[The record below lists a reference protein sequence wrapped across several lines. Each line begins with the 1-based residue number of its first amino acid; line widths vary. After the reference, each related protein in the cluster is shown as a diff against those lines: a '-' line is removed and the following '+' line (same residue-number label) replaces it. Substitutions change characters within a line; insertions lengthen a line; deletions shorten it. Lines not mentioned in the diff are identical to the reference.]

1 MNGAAAY
8 WMVEIGVHQ
17 LWVSALI
24 AGLVCAGLW
33 LRGRISAP
41 LSAESRYWLWY
52 GALAVMAALP
62 LVILVPNGVVP
73 QVQVSP
79 LSQLDLAGRADRE
92 SSEASGAVRIVER
105 GPESPITQ
113 RSANRLGWVRTAAVP
128 VAWTLVTVW
137 AALTMWRLVV
147 VFRGLATLRR
157 WRREA
162 SVVSVPLARGH
173 EVRESVHIS
182 TPMVVGVLKPCVLLP
197 AGLRGQLAPEQIE
210 HVLAHELEHIRGRDP
225 QFALV
230 QRLIEAVYFHNP
242 AVRWVSRIVD
252 HERECSCDDR
262 VVARVRDGNAYAS
275 SLISVARL
283 VVGAPAPVE
292 AMAAI
297 GHRSQLAQRIERLLS
312 RENSA
317 GERVS
322 WLTVGSIT
330 SVVVAAAVLIA
341 PSVPLAS
348 EPRPVFGAGS
358 DTHAD
363 ALSGDGSRAL
373 VDAISR
379 GDEDAADELLRAGAD
394 INTPVRGDGAPLV
407 LAARS
412 GNKSLVRRL
421 LASGADVNLGSLG
434 DGNPLI
440 NAAARGDLYVVKQLV
455 EHGANVNASMPGDGT
470 PLINA
475 ARRGRLDVVEY
486 LTSKGADVNQAA
498 LGDGN
503 PLIGA
508 SARGNLDVVKFLIDH
523 GADVNG
529 YVPGDETPLINAS
542 QQGRAEVVKYLVSR
556 GANPNLAVHSDRSS
570 AGELRSPLSEARKH
584 GHDDVVKLLDSLGAR
599 Q

>member
-1 MNGAAAY
+1 M
-8 WMVEIGVHQ
+8 
-17 LWVSALI
+17 
-24 AGLVCAGLW
+24 
-33 LRGRISAP
+33 
-41 LSAESRYWLWY
+41 SAESRYWLWY

-62 LVILVPNGVVP
+62 LVILVPKGVVP
-73 QVQVSP
+73 QVQLSP
-79 LSQLDLAGRADRE
+79 LNQMDLAGRADRE
-92 SSEASGAVRIVER
+92 SNEASGAVRVAER
-105 GPESPITQ
+105 VPESPIAQ
-113 RSANRLGWVRTAAVP
+113 RSASRPGWVRTAAVP
-128 VAWTLVTVW
+128 VAWTLVAVW
-137 AALTMWRLVV
+137 AALTMWRLMV

-162 SVVSVPLARGH
+162 SVVSMPLARGY
-173 EVRESVHIS
+173 EVRESGHVS
-182 TPMVVGVLKPCVLLP
+182 TPLVVGVLNPCVLLP
-197 AGLRGQLAPEQIE
+197 AGLRDRLAPEQME
-210 HVLAHELEHIRGRDP
+210 HVLGHELEHIRRRDP
-225 QFALV
+225 LFALV

-242 AVRWVSRIVD
+242 VVRWVSRIVD

-262 VVARVRDGNAYAS
+262 VVAHVRDGNAYAS

-283 VVGAPAPVE
+283 VVGAPAPAE

-297 GHRSQLAQRIERLLS
+297 GHRSQLAKRIERLLS

-330 SVVVAAAVLIA
+330 SVIVAVAVLIA
-341 PSVPLAS
+341 PSVPLAH
-348 EPRPVFGAGS
+348 EPRPVSGAESG
-358 DTHAD
+358 AVFD
-363 ALSGDGSRAL
+363 AQSGVLSGDESRAL

-394 INTPVRGDGAPLV
+394 INTPVRGDGAPLI

-421 LASGADVNLGSLG
+421 LASGADVDLGSRG

-440 NAAARGDLYVVKQLV
+440 NAAARGDLYIVKQLV
-455 EHGANVNASMPGDGT
+455 EHGANVNAYMPGDGT
-470 PLINA
+470 PLVNA

-498 LGDGN
+498 RGDGN

-508 SARGNLDVVKFLIDH
+508 SAHGNLDVVKFLIDH

-556 GANPNLAVHSDRSS
+556 GANPNLAVHRDVS
-570 AGELRSPLSEARKH
+570 AGSELRSPLSEARKR
-584 GHDDVVKLLDSLGAR
+584 GHDDVVKLLESLGAKK
-599 Q
+599 